1 MLNYY
6 QVRFWS
12 LSIVIGFILFG
23 LGVFIFGKLNNKD
36 IQVTYSSIPTQ
47 IVTAT
52 PRNSTHS
59 TGSGQ
64 ASMIFVGDIM
74 LSRSVG
80 DTMAVKNDYLWPF
93 RNIAEYLNS
102 ADITFA
108 NLETPISSRGK
119 NVGSIY
125 SFRSD
130 PKSIEGLT
138 YAGFDVLS
146 VANNHA
152 WDWGHDAFV
161 DTLYHLASAGIEYV
175 GGGHNEYETHAG
187 VIKKVGD
194 TKVGF
199 LAYTNLLPKSLS
211 AVDGR
216 AGVAVLDELQM
227 IEDIKIMK
235 NRAELVVVSFHWGE
249 EYKPIHNSLQE
260 QIAHQAID
268 AGADL
273 IIGHHPHVVQD
284 IQQYKGKYIVY
295 SLGNFVFDQNW
306 STETMKGLSVRVWLK
321 NNMIDRIEQ
330 IPIHISKQYQASL

>member
-1 MLNYY
+1 MLRASTK
-6 QVRFWS
+6 QTKKIIWWI
-12 LSIVIGFILFG
+12 LSTALVLLVG
-23 LGVFIFGKLNNKD
+23 LGFVFVNEAGYKD
-36 IQVTYSSIPTQ
+36 IDIFYSPTPTQ
-47 IVTAT
+47 SVALITED
-52 PRNSTHS
+52 N
-59 TGSGQ
+59 
-64 ASMIFVGDIM
+64 ASMLFVGDIM

-80 DTMAVKNDYLWPF
+80 DTMKAKNDYLWPF

-102 ADITFA
+102 ADLTFA

-161 DTLYHLASAGIEYV
+161 DTLYHLASARISYV
-175 GGGHNEYETHAG
+175 GGGHSEYEAHAG

-194 TKVGF
+194 TKIGF

-211 AVDGR
+211 AVEDK
-216 AGVAVLDELQM
+216 AGVVIWDEAQM

-249 EYKPIHNSLQE
+249 EYKLVHNALQE
-260 QIAHQAID
+260 KIARIAID

-295 SLGNFVFDQNW
+295 SLGNFVFDQNF
-306 STETMKGLSVRVWLK
+306 STETMKGLSIRVWLK
-321 NNMIDRIEQ
+321 NSKIDKLESV
-330 IPIHISKQYQASL
+330 PVNISKQYQVSL